1 MANEGF
7 KRKLTAILSAD
18 VAGYSRLMGNDEE
31 ATIRTLNAYRTAIG
45 NLVKHHRGRVVDT
58 TGDNLLAEFASAVD
72 ALKCSVEIQR
82 DLAERNTQLPYDR
95 RMEFRIGV
103 NVGDVVE
110 EERRIY
116 GDGVNIAARVEAL
129 ADAGGICISGRVYDQ
144 VENKF
149 DYKYEFL
156 GEKEVKNIAR
166 PIRVYRVL
174 SYPGAA
180 AYRVLEAKKTV
191 GKTWRNI
198 FISAVCILL
207 VGAGIAALW
216 YFYLISPPTLSEIA
230 TEQTPKLNLPD
241 LPSIAVLPFVNVSGA
256 VEQEYFSDGMTDDLI
271 TDLSKISGL
280 FVIARNSV
288 FTYKGKPAIVQ
299 NVAKE
304 LGVRYVLEG
313 SVRRAGDK
321 LRINAQLIDATTG
334 HHLWAQRY
342 DGQIGDVFA
351 LQDRITEK
359 IVAALAVKLTSGEQ
373 EQVAL
378 KYTDNILA
386 YDAFLQGRGYYV
398 RRTPHDYAAAVSCFE
413 KAVKWDANYGQ
424 AYAALSM
431 TYWESAHNLWTYH
444 LGVSWAEAHNRAE
457 KYLALAMDNP
467 SPLAYQAA
475 SKMHIDWMQHEM
487 AIAHAQRALG
497 LDPND
502 ADSYLAIAYALIYAS
517 RPKEALGFVEKAMRL
532 DPHYPAYYLFVLG
545 LAHFVLEHFEEAVT
559 LFERALKHNPTYY
572 VPLIPLSAAHAHLN
586 REQEAVATLK
596 KLHEVLPV
604 IVTISFIENST
615 PLCSYKNPA
624 DRNRLL
630 AGLRLAGMLETPYDV
645 LRKQTSHN

>member
-18 VAGYSRLMGNDEE
+18 VAGYSRLMGYDEE
-31 ATIRTLNAYRTAIG
+31 ATIRTLNDYRKEIS
-45 NLVKHHRGRVVDT
+45 NHVKHHRGRVVDT

-72 ALKCSVEIQR
+72 AVKCSIEIQR
-82 DLAERNTQLPYDR
+82 DLAERNAQLSYDR

-110 EERRIY
+110 EEKQIY
-116 GDGVNIAARVEAL
+116 GDGVNIAARVESL

-149 DYKYEFL
+149 DLKYEFL

-166 PIRVYRVL
+166 PIRVYRLL

-191 GKTWRNI
+191 GKRWRNT
-198 FISAVCILL
+198 FISVVCILL
-207 VGAGIAALW
+207 GGAAMVSVW
-216 YFYLISPPTLSEIA
+216 HFYLIPPPTLTEIA
-230 TEQTPKLNLPD
+230 TEQTPKLDLPD
-241 LPSIAVLPFVNVSGA
+241 LPSIAVLPFVNVGGA
-256 VEQEYFSDGMTDDLI
+256 AEQEYFSDGMTDDLI

-288 FTYKGKPAIVQ
+288 FTYKGKPVIVQ

-334 HHLWAQRY
+334 HHLWAERY

-373 EQVAL
+373 EQVIR
-378 KYTDNILA
+378 KYTDNISA
-386 YDAFLQGRGYYV
+386 YDAFLQGRAHYT
-398 RRTPHDYAAAVSCFE
+398 RRTPDDLVKAVSYFE
-413 KAVKWDANYGQ
+413 KAVELDPNYGQ
-424 AYAALSM
+424 AFAALALS
-431 TYWESAHNLWTYH
+431 YLESHRKLWVGS
-444 LGVSWAEAHNRAE
+444 LGVSNWEAYELARRYQRRA
-457 KYLALAMDNP
+457 MQNP
-467 SPLAYQAA
+467 SPLAHQAA
-475 SKMHIDWMQHEM
+475 SEVLLVVQRCEDAIVEAER
-487 AIAHAQRALG
+487 AIA

-502 ADSYLAIAYALIYAS
+502 TNSYLAMAYALIFAG
-517 RPKEALGFVEKAMRL
+517 RPKEAFGLVEKAMRL
-532 DPHYPAYYLFVLG
+532 DPHYPAYHLFVLG
-545 LAHFVLEHFEEAVT
+545 LAHFGTEQFEKAVT
-559 LFERALKHNPTYY
+559 LFERALKRNPQNY
-572 VPLIPLSAAHAHLN
+572 VPLIPLAAALAHLG
-586 REQEAVATLK
+586 RKQEAKSVIENLK
-596 KLHEVLPV
+596 KVVPGFTLQFLRE
-604 IVTISFIENST
+604 SF
-615 PLCSYKNPA
+615 LFRYK
-624 DRNRLL
+624 DSEDQQRLSE
-630 AGLRLAGMLETPYDV
+630 GLRKAGVQETIYDA
-645 LRKQTSHN
+645 LHGSE